1 MLSLFDRGTV
11 FNLDEF
17 SGNNLHYVFFNFRL
31 FQRLPKENYD
41 ALMKFMCVLYHIQ
54 RFSENNNMNSYNL
67 SICVSPSIL
76 WPISQNKSPAPDQM
90 NLTSDTICF
99 LIENYLEIFSAEN
112 EYILG
117 SESDIDLY
125 EGQGEDSDS
134 GNDQLIYSYKENMT
148 DEMEDENIFEPD
160 LQTSCAKRN
169 IHTNKFKFG
178 NYDLQSL
185 ITQSDSSIGTNESE
199 EKRSNRFEICPIKYF
214 HDEKSISKS
223 SPSSPVS
230 YRRQLNAKPYQFF
243 GKKES
248 TMSNLCSFETG
259 EIFPRHLLK
268 SNKNKRVLS
277 SSTTSAELIEHKRM
291 ISDSESTYSDEVVG
305 RKFVRKTNNEFKS
318 KMVMNSTI
326 VKKDIISQPVVHHF
340 ATEFYT
346 VPDLIFHSVDRRR
359 QPAAPSYEEHIRKTS
374 KIITGNSSPALRVPG
389 KGKIK
394 QTKETYLQVPPDT
407 EMITE
412 GCEKNLNIEYSQ
424 VKTPN
429 KLPSKQLC
437 LLRKKKPVLFE
448 NSNMVSREIASCY
461 QKDLFPE
468 NQELKD
474 SSSDK
479 VFLDWRNEKHD
490 RNENKSTSV
499 RKTNVYETHFQ
510 EVKQIVSRGSAIECL
525 LTQAAWDPD
534 SLIQQKEIKMA
545 KINRNLE
552 KTEAT
557 STVIS
562 LLNVGKTS
570 RTHGP
575 FTLFQ
580 GCRKV
585 PSPAKSIS
593 GVNFTNLQLNRTFL
607 VEPPKKIDQL
617 KNLSGEK
624 LILRKS
630 TVLSSRE
637 LKRKNKRL
645 RSEIRKKFNEGRFIY
660 KIGYVTENGNLM
672 HSDDISR
679 AGMLTGTRSRL
690 AALEGKDLKRDSTF
704 RFNNRNKR
712 SIFTTEKKSLQCAYE
727 RQGNQNF

>member
-1 MLSLFDRGTV
+1 MFDLETV

-17 SGNNLHYVFFNFRL
+17 SYNNLHYVFLDFRL
-31 FQRLPKENYD
+31 FQRLPKENND
-41 ALMKFMCVLYHIQ
+41 VLMKFMCVLYHIQ
-54 RFSENNNMNSYNL
+54 RFSEKNNMNSYNL

-76 WPISQNKSPAPDQM
+76 WPSTQNKSPAPDQM
-90 NLTSDTICF
+90 NLTSDVICF

-112 EYILG
+112 KYILG

-148 DEMEDENIFEPD
+148 DEMEDGNIFEPD

-178 NYDLQSL
+178 NYNDLQSL
-185 ITQSDSSIGTNESE
+185 LTQSDSSIGTNESD
-199 EKRSNRFEICPIKYF
+199 EKRRSEIYPMKSF

-230 YRRQLNAKPYQFF
+230 YRRQLNVKASQFF
-243 GKKES
+243 GKRES
-248 TMSNLCSFETG
+248 NISNLYSFETG
-259 EIFPRHLLK
+259 EFFSRHLLK
-268 SNKNKRVLS
+268 SNRNKRVLS

-291 ISDSESTYSDEVVG
+291 ISDGESTHSVEGVG
-305 RKFVRKTNNEFKS
+305 KKFMRKTNNEVKS
-318 KMVMNSTI
+318 KTVLNSAI

-374 KIITGNSSPALRVPG
+374 KIITGNSSPALRVPRR
-389 KGKIK
+389 GKIK

-412 GCEKNLNIEYSQ
+412 GAEKNLNIEYSQ

-429 KLPSKQLC
+429 KLISKQSITEM
-437 LLRKKKPVLFE
+437 LLKKKTVLLE
-448 NSNMVSREIASCY
+448 NSNMVSIEVASCY
-461 QKDLFPE
+461 QKDSFPK
-468 NQELKD
+468 NQELKG

-479 VFLDWRNEKHD
+479 ISFDWRNEKHD
-490 RNENKSTSV
+490 INENKNTNV
-499 RKTNVYETHFQ
+499 RKTNVNETCFQ
-510 EVKQIVSRGSAIECL
+510 ELKQIVSKASTIECL
-525 LTQAAWDPD
+525 LTQVARDTD
-534 SLIQQKEIKMA
+534 YLIQQKDTKMA
-545 KINRNLE
+545 KIKNCNLE
-552 KTEAT
+552 KIETT

-570 RTHGP
+570 PTYGP
-575 FTLFQ
+575 FALFQ

-593 GVNFTNLQLNRTFL
+593 GVKLPNLQLNRTSL

-645 RSEIRKKFNEGRFIY
+645 RSEIRKKFNEGRFVY
-660 KIGYVTENGNLM
+660 KIGYVTENSDLM

-679 AGMLTGTRSRL
+679 ASKFSGKGSRL
-690 AALEGKDLKRDSTF
+690 ASLEGKDLKIDSTF
-704 RFNNRNKR
+704 RFHNSNKG
-712 SIFTTEKKSLQCAYE
+712 SIFARPKKKSL
-727 RQGNQNF
+727 